1 MLISRQSQW
10 SESLIGVAEVLL
22 VDRWEFLKTMR
33 PVDLAGI
40 GSAML
45 LSITRRGL
53 KIGYW
58 EPWFGRGG
66 PIGDSG

>member
-1 MLISRQSQW
+1 M
-10 SESLIGVAEVLL
+10 LL
-22 VDRWEFLKTMR
+22 VDRWEIPKIMR
-33 PVDLAGI
+33 SVDLAGI
-40 GSAML
+40 SSAML

-66 PIGDSG
+66 PIGDIG